1 MTEQDPRRRATVPE
15 PQTADGL
22 DAGEHEQ
29 LAHALET
36 RFTTHL
42 DAAAAAVREA
52 ERELTEARDRLVTAE
67 QAAADAQYRSDPLV
81 FMRATVDDDVEA
93 LVRKTTPKKLR
104 GSYRFLL
111 DRAVE
116 LAAGEVQGFHDD
128 QAAAQRDRELGVQ
141 ACQEAVA
148 RATASLED
156 ARAMQERVESARR
169 SARQGLAVM
178 VEKLTTPPSTG

>member
-1 MTEQDPRRRATVPE
+1 MTEQDARSRATE

-22 DAGEHEQ
+22 AAGEHEQ

-36 RFTTHL
+36 RFTAHL
-42 DAAAAAVREA
+42 DAAAAAAREA
-52 ERELTEARDRLVTAE
+52 ERELAEAGDRLASAE
-67 QAAADAQYRSDPLV
+67 QAAADEQYRSDPLV
-81 FMRATVDDDVEA
+81 FMRATVDDDVDA

-104 GSYRFLL
+104 ASYRFLL

-128 QAAAQRDRELGVQ
+128 QTAAQRDRELGVQ
-141 ACQEAVA
+141 ACREALE

-178 VEKLTTPPSTG
+178 VEKLTAPPTTG